1 MSFYRLKFFILSLVS
16 LIVLDSGNVCQAFP
30 LPTAD
35 MKRIASSARTVKLQ
49 VDQVRQ
55 EIQSNMQIIK
65 MIQNG
70 GYAAAAGALFGKIE
84 NGDYERF
91 GTMFGDLKDSVKDG
105 AIATQAGFAKGAA
118 KEKAREKYKQ
128 AKEKEQKLREERAR
142 LASQA
147 ATGQAIAIS
156 KNNRFN
162 KVYTWVKKY
171 GGTSSEGII
180 GTVDTIKEGGGIRN
194 VAEGLYQTA
203 GKAGANVYEGMAN
216 DNKAQA
222 QREAAEA
229 AEREEASKKLLEQ
242 TQNHMND
249 MSNQFHEDLAKQ
261 EAEKNKAAEEWKKKQ
276 EEEQRN
282 KWKGLPTLPQIGNG
296 K

>member
-1 MSFYRLKFFILSLVS
+1 MNFYRLKFFILSLVS
-16 LIVLDSGNVCQAFP
+16 LIVLNSGNVCQAFP

-35 MKRIASSARTVKLQ
+35 MKRIASSAKTVKLQ

-55 EIQSNMQIIK
+55 EIQSNIQIIK

-84 NGDYERF
+84 NGDYERY
-91 GTMFGDLKDSVKDG
+91 GTMFGDLKDSVRDS

-128 AKEKEQKLREERAR
+128 AKEKEQRLRDERAK
-142 LASQA
+142 LASQT
-147 ATGQAIAIS
+147 ATGQAVAIS

-162 KVYTWVKKY
+162 RVYTWVKKY

-203 GKAGANVYEGMAN
+203 GKAGANVYKGMAK
-216 DNKAQA
+216 DNKD

-229 AEREEASKKLLEQ
+229 AEREEAGNKLREQ
-242 TQNHMND
+242 TQKQMND

-282 KWKGLPTLPQIGNG
+282 KLKSLPTLP
-296 K
+296 